1 MFVRSFFLHF
11 HLWTIIN
18 ANINLWGNS
27 SYHHRQYICQTLF
40 ANIQYVPSSL
50 QQSSTSF
57 PDFHAQSCCTLYN
70 LYNISSGKQTLFEY
84 VCDCS
89 TAAHCKPVL
98 WHKKIEPRYETVNCG
113 FGLCGF
119 RTILALLAGQFTDL
133 INLPVCYECHLITV
147 TAKGYSYNLFIQ
159 QWNSQKIRG
168 GYYTILSL
176 IPFNLCVTDHNLSLI
191 KSFPLVLCLHN
202 AKIQISNV
210 HQLLIPLG

>member
-1 MFVRSFFLHF
+1 M
-11 HLWTIIN
+11 
-18 ANINLWGNS
+18 
-27 SYHHRQYICQTLF
+27 
-40 ANIQYVPSSL
+40 
-50 QQSSTSF
+50 
-57 PDFHAQSCCTLYN
+57 
-70 LYNISSGKQTLFEY
+70 LFEY

-119 RTILALLAGQFTDL
+119 RTVLALLADQFTDL

-147 TAKGYSYNLFIQ
+147 TSYNLFIQ

-176 IPFNLCVTDHNLSLI
+176 IPFNLRVTDHNLSLI
-191 KSFPLVLCLHN
+191 KSFPLVLCTN
-202 AKIQISNV
+202 FKCAPTTDTPGISP
-210 HQLLIPLG
+210 HPLSWTVYMTKTEWSY

>member
-1 MFVRSFFLHF
+1 M
-11 HLWTIIN
+11 
-18 ANINLWGNS
+18 
-27 SYHHRQYICQTLF
+27 
-40 ANIQYVPSSL
+40 

-89 TAAHCKPVL
+89 TAAHFN
-98 WHKKIEPRYETVNCG
+98 ETVNCG

-119 RTILALLAGQFTDL
+119 RTILALLAGQFTGL

-147 TAKGYSYNLFIQ
+147 TSKGYSYNLFIQ

-176 IPFNLCVTDHNLSLI
+176 IPFNVRVTDHNLSLI